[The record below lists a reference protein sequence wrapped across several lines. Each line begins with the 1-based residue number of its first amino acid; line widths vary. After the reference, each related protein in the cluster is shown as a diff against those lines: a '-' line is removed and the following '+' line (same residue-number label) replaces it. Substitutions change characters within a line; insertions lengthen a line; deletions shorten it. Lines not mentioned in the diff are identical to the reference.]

1 MTNNLETIEPKV
13 RLLINDSEK
22 TGTDLFTYTSSA
34 LFTLTEPNINDIT
47 SVSINGEELGS
58 GEYTFSSVINKLEIE
73 EASGGTLEVDD
84 VIEVIYTYY
93 SNYSVNEI
101 YAYIK
106 SALIHISANNFTT
119 WTENSGTIYPEPND
133 GEANLIATVASIIIN
148 PENISYRLP
157 DVSVSVP
164 KDLPT
169 ADKIRKAISIFKH
182 DGAGLFFI
190 AKDNDLD
197 TFR

>member
-1 MTNNLETIEPKV
+1 MNNLATIEPKV

-22 TGTDLFTYTSSA
+22 TGTDLFTYTSSS
-34 LFTLTEPNINDIT
+34 LFILTEANINTIV
-47 SVSINGEELGS
+47 SVSVNGTES
-58 GEYTFSSVINKLEIE
+58 GVTYTYSATTNKLNVT
-73 EASGGTLEVDD
+73 SSLTMSD

-93 SNYSVNEI
+93 SNYSINEI

-119 WTENSGTIYPEPND
+119 WTETSGTLYPEPND

-148 PENISYRLP
+148 PSNISYRLP
-157 DVSVSVP
+157 DISVAVP

-190 AKDNDLD
+190 AEDYYSEGI
-197 TFR
+197 RSPR